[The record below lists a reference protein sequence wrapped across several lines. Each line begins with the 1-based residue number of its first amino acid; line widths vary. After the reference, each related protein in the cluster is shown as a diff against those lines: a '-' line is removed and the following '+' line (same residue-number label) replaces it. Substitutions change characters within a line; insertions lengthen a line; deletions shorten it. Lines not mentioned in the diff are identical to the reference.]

1 MKRSPK
7 KQVARLLKNAK
18 KALRPKKTVSQKNS
32 YLKKQAKKM
41 DKKPTGPEILFANL
55 LEEIGVE
62 YETQKI
68 IGGKIFDF
76 YVPEFNTIIEV
87 DGIYWHAKGKKIIEM
102 NSMQKR
108 AVNNDRKK
116 DVIAKGNG
124 FKIERVWEDD
134 LNDNYIQVK
143 KRFENILT

>member
-7 KQVARLLKNAK
+7 KQVAKLLKNAK
-18 KALRPKKTVSQKNS
+18 KALKPKRTVAQKNS

-41 DKKPTGPEILFANL
+41 DKKPTAPEILFASL
-55 LEEIGVE
+55 LKEIGVE

-68 IGGKIFDF
+68 VGGKIFDF
-76 YVPEFNTIIEV
+76 YIPGVNVIVEV
-87 DGIYWHAKGKKIIEM
+87 DGTYYHAKDKKISEM

-108 AVNNDRKK
+108 SVKNDKNK
-116 DVIAKGNG
+116 NVIAKAHG

-134 LNDNYIQVK
+134 LNDNYTQVK
-143 KRFENILT
+143 KRFMNILI